1 MFQLYL
7 NRHYKKLV
15 GMLMNNDSKQITP
28 QDPWQNLSQFTPA
41 RIALGRAGTSLPTK
55 ASLEFQL
62 AHALARDAVN
72 IPLDFAS
79 IAQRLN
85 NQGYQCLML
94 QTQAE
99 NQRMFLQRP
108 DLGRLL
114 GESALASLKN
124 ISQINTDVVVV
135 VADGLSSKA
144 IENHAERFLSLLP
157 PELSGKGYNLPPVCL
172 VKHGR
177 VAIGDAI
184 AEHFDARLCIVLIG
198 ERPGLSSPDS
208 MGIYFTY
215 KARSGVTTDADR
227 NCISNIHKCG
237 LSYEKALIKL
247 MYLINES
254 EKLRLS
260 GIHLKDETTNTVL
273 NNQKEQTNFLA
284 NFKV

>member
-1 MFQLYL
+1 
-7 NRHYKKLV
+7 
-15 GMLMNNDSKQITP
+15 MNNDSKQITP

-72 IPLDFAS
+72 MPLDFEN

-85 NQGYQCLML
+85 KKGYQCLML
-94 QTQAE
+94 ETQAE

-114 GESALASLKN
+114 AEPALASLKT
-124 ISQINTDVVVV
+124 ISQINTDVVIV

-144 IENHAERFLSLLP
+144 IENHAEPFLSLLL
-157 PELSGKGYNLPPVCL
+157 PELQAKGFTLPPVCL

-184 AEHFDARLCIVLIG
+184 AEYYAAKLCIVLIG

-215 KARSGVTTDADR
+215 EARSGISTDADR
-227 NCISNIHKCG
+227 NCISNIHQNG
-237 LSYEKALIKL
+237 LGYGQALKKL
-247 MYLINES
+247 LYLINES
-254 EKLRLS
+254 EKLQLS
-260 GIHLKDETTNTVL
+260 GINLKDETTDVAL
-273 NNQKEQTNFLA
+273 DGQRQQTNFLLD
-284 NFKV
+284 